1 MSASATQG
9 GQSYKYSPRQIEI
22 TQCE

>member
-1 MSASATQG
+1 MSASAMQG
-9 GQSYKYSPRQIEI
+9 GQIYKYSPRQIEI